1 MKAYRAYWAGDDDH
15 ISTVVFANS
24 AIEAKNAVR
33 NTEFWAD
40 SDQIYTDLRVNRI
53 KSLDAEYRGH
63 TEMDWDDDQDRIALA
78 KDGWHCLE
86 KDDECDKCK
95 ARKYCDL
102 WEWERE
108 DEDNL

>member
-1 MKAYRAYWAGDDDH
+1 
-15 ISTVVFANS
+15 
-24 AIEAKNAVR
+24 
-33 NTEFWAD
+33 
-40 SDQIYTDLRVNRI
+40 
-53 KSLDAEYRGH
+53 
-63 TEMDWDDDQDRIALA
+63 MDWDDDQDRIALA

-86 KDDECDKCK
+86 KKDDECDKCK